1 MFGNP
6 YAEIMALES
15 TYEDTAT
22 ITRAGYQKAADGFDK
37 PNDGDVYTDIICALS
52 KVSDT
57 SAQTDAQQNIRR
69 DMTLFVSPDKD
80 IHAGDRVTVK
90 RFGRIDGADTYDH
103 HFEVVGVPVRYAT
116 HVEIALRDVD
126 IA

>member
-6 YAEIMALES
+6 YAERMALES

-22 ITRAGYQKAADGFDK
+22 ITRTAPQKGADGFAN
-37 PNDGDVYTDIICALS
+37 PSPADVYTDIICALS
-52 KVSDT
+52 KVNDA

-80 IHAGDRVTVK
+80 IHAGDRVAVK
-90 RFGRIDGADTYDH
+90 RFGRLDGTGAYDH

-116 HVEIALRDVD
+116 HVEVALKDVD